1 MSIRRASLL
10 VLALS
15 IGGTGIVLAQD
26 AAERAIA
33 SRLPQDYVALRE
45 RPLFSPDRR
54 PPAPPPVEA
63 PPPAAEPPPPEPVPV
78 AEAPDWEL
86 IGVVRSQRVN
96 SALFRAPG
104 EPASFSLRQGE
115 SRDGWTL
122 AEVNRFEVSLENG
135 GGRAKLRFPE
145 RSGGAGALPAGM
157 PSLPSPG
164 GPRMPS
170 GGALPSPPPPPP
182 AAAPMNSTPQIINE
196 SGAAVSLPTVEAQ

>member
-1 MSIRRASLL
+1 MSMRRASLFA
-10 VLALS
+10 LALS
-15 IGGTGIVLAQD
+15 LAGAGTVIAQD

-63 PPPAAEPPPPEPVPV
+63 APPAAEPPPPEPVAV

-96 SALFRAPG
+96 SALFRASG

-135 GGRAKLRFPE
+135 GGRARLRFPE
-145 RSGGAGALPAGM
+145 RSGGAGALPAGGM
-157 PSLPSPG
+157 PSMPP
-164 GPRMPS
+164 PRDAVRMPS
-170 GGALPSPPPPPP
+170 SAAPPPPPPP
-182 AAAPMNSTPQIINE
+182 ATPMGATPQIIDDR
-196 SGAAVSLPTVEAQ
+196 GAAVSLPTLEAQ